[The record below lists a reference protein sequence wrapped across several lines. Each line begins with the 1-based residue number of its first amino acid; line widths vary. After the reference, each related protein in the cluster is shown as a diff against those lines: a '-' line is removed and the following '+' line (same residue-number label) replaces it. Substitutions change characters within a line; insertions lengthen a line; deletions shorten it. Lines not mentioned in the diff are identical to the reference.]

1 MGLKGARAEAAS
13 PRHVTEDDIETLR
26 ERTLH
31 GDRITTVSTEVES
44 RLSIRSREGQRLDKR
59 LSKDLVSGPLYTF
72 KKLRT
77 PKRFC
82 VCGLYL

>member
-1 MGLKGARAEAAS
+1 MSFS

-31 GDRITTVSTEVES
+31 GDRITTGNAKVEG
-44 RLSIRSREGQRLDKR
+44 RLSTRSREGQRLDKR
-59 LSKDLVSGPLYTF
+59 LSKVLVSSPLYTS

-77 PKRFC
+77 PRRFC